1 MKRDPTFSRWQVLLP
16 SEQILHSVRLSQR
29 LEREAREEVQSRQR
43 EAAGEWSCRMCF
55 FVFTT
60 E

>member
-1 MKRDPTFSRWQVLLP
+1 MKSGPTFSRWQVLLP

-43 EAAGEWSCRMCF
+43 EEAGEWSCRRC
-55 FVFTT
+55 VFLFYH
-60 E
+60 